1 MQIHPQ
7 NLENRAHNGEAVSTA
22 ENATARPVL
31 FATDF
36 SDASERAFVLAMD
49 LARNRG
55 AELVI
60 IHVYPPPPKS
70 APDDWFV
77 PGLSDEVDAASC
89 EEATEGI
96 RPLIERAR
104 RAGLSARGLV
114 FAGNPGELVV
124 RAAERAG
131 ADLVVIG
138 THGRRGV
145 RRALFGSVAAR
156 IVAHATCP
164 VLTVRAA

>member
-1 MQIHPQ
+1 MQVHPRDV
-7 NLENRAHNGEAVSTA
+7 EKTTRSREGVP
-22 ENATARPVL
+22 PVEKAMPGSVFL
-31 FATDF
+31 ATDF

-49 LARNRG
+49 LARSRG

-89 EEATEGI
+89 EEATERI

-104 RAGLSARGLV
+104 WAGLSARGLV
-114 FAGNPGELVV
+114 LAGNPEELVV

-138 THGRRGV
+138 THGRRRV
-145 RRALFGSVAAR
+145 RRALFGSVAAG
-156 IVAHATCP
+156 IIAHAKCP

>member
-1 MQIHPQ
+1 MQVHPQ
-7 NLENRAHNGEAVSTA
+7 GFENRALDAEAVSKT
-22 ENATARPVL
+22 EQATPGPVL

-49 LARNRG
+49 LAGSRG
-55 AELVI
+55 AELVVL
-60 IHVYPPPPKS
+60 HVYPPPPMS
-70 APDDWFV
+70 AADDWFL
-77 PGLSDEVDAASC
+77 PGFSDEVEAASC
-89 EEATEGI
+89 DADMEKI

-104 RAGLSARGLV
+104 GAGLSARGLV
-114 FAGNPGELVV
+114 LAGDPGEMVV

-131 ADLVVIG
+131 AGLVVLG

-145 RRALFGSVAAR
+145 RRALFGSVAAG
-156 IVAHATCP
+156 IIAHARCP